1 MVVTLLVV
9 PAMGASIAV
18 TEPLLPAR
26 PERGSGVACACCAAL
41 GWDGPCA
48 KACDGSVHARSAIA
62 AIVRIGVIF
71 IFEWFMARNP
81 SC

>member
-26 PERGSGVACACCAAL
+26 PESGSGVASVCC
-41 GWDGPCA
+41 G
-48 KACDGSVHARSAIA
+48 
-62 AIVRIGVIF
+62 
-71 IFEWFMARNP
+71 
-81 SC
+81 